1 MDNNVIQTDID
12 RNSFLHLLSDYFSKK
27 NDKKIDVKMD
37 LTLEYKKI
45 DNIDNYYDSIIKSD
59 FFYVEESKHER
70 TYLNK
75 NDLEEALSYYVN
87 QKDCLF
93 DSFKYV
99 GGIRHVGYYV
109 DEDTP
114 YFEGIRVF
122 LKEKNDIKKMIK
134 KK

>member
-27 NDKKIDVKMD
+27 NDKKTDVKMD

-45 DNIDNYYDSIIKSD
+45 DNIDKYYDSIIKID
-59 FFYVEESKHER
+59 FFYIEESNHKR
-70 TYLNK
+70 IYLNK

>member
-1 MDNNVIQTDID
+1 MNNNIIQSDMDRD
-12 RNSFLHLLSDYFSKK
+12 SFLHLLSDYFSKK

-45 DNIDNYYDSIIKSD
+45 DNIDNYYDSIIKID
-59 FFYVEESKHER
+59 FFYLEEYKQKRIH
-70 TYLNK
+70 LNK
-75 NDLEEALSYYVN
+75 NDLEEALSYYIN

-99 GGIRHVGYYV
+99 GGVRHVGYYV
-109 DEDTP
+109 EEDTP
-114 YFEGIRVF
+114 CFEGIRVYM
-122 LKEKNDIKKMIK
+122 KEKKDIKKMIK